1 METPVE
7 EPNVVKP
14 EESLL
19 KYEGPLVLSQE
30 ETLTKDPLQSHKKPQ
45 LPPLESKSGGLEEI
59 LISLFPN
66 IELDEEGRHFLY
78 KVSQE
83 QASRWDLED
92 LERRLQMRLNER
104 QARFLKKWPLLDNFH
119 RKNGICPVR
128 EDLHNQLFDEII
140 RQCTINCPERGFGG
154 VFWEGL

>member
-1 METPVE
+1 METPIE

-14 EESLL
+14 EDSLL
-19 KYEGPLVLSQE
+19 KYEGPIAPNQE

-45 LPPLESKSGGLEEI
+45 LPPLESRSGGLEEI

-66 IELDEEGRHFLY
+66 IDIDEEGRHFFY

-92 LERRLQMRLNER
+92 LERRLQMRLMER
-104 QARFLKKWPLLDNFH
+104 QARY
-119 RKNGICPVR
+119 
-128 EDLHNQLFDEII
+128 
-140 RQCTINCPERGFGG
+140 
-154 VFWEGL
+154 